1 MGFRMGTLKSDQN
14 FKSIQTSS
22 QYSFA
27 AIWISQ
33 KIDTSADILNLTLF
47 RLVTSE
53 LDENQFKALKKSN
66 GKTLLFP
73 RMFIQARS
81 HFKNIK

>member
-14 FKSIQTSS
+14 FKSIQTSI

-53 LDENQFKALKKSN
+53 LDENQFEVSKMSN
-66 GKTLLFP
+66 EKVCSYKIGPIL
-73 RMFIQARS
+73 IGS
-81 HFKNIK
+81 

>member
-27 AIWISQ
+27 AIWISP

-53 LDENQFKALKKSN
+53 LDENQFEASKKTN
-66 GKTLLFP
+66 E
-73 RMFIQARS
+73 
-81 HFKNIK
+81 KNIFSAYVHTG

>member
-47 RLVTSE
+47 RLVTA
-53 LDENQFKALKKSN
+53 DIAENQVEATENLSEKKI
-66 GKTLLFP
+66 LLFS
-73 RMFIQARS
+73 RMVIEGKS
-81 HFKNIK
+81 HFKT